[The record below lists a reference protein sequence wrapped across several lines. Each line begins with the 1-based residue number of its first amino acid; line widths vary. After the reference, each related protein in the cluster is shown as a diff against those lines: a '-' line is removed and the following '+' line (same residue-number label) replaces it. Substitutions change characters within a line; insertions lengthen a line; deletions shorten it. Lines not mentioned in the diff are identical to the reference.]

1 MVERVAGGEPPR
13 GKSANE
19 TAAAPASSAGW
30 SGLPV
35 LPPESSELPP
45 SSAAAGMSAAALAA
59 AWLLA
64 FVLVGHGDWWLL
76 WILTLDVLLRYDI
89 LRR

>member
-1 MVERVAGGEPPR
+1 M
-13 GKSANE
+13 
-19 TAAAPASSAGW
+19 
-30 SGLPV
+30 PV
-35 LPPESSELPP
+35 LPSSSELPP
-45 SSAAAGMSAAALAA
+45 SSAAAGMSAALTA

-76 WILTLDVLLRYDI
+76 VLLTLDSLLQYDV